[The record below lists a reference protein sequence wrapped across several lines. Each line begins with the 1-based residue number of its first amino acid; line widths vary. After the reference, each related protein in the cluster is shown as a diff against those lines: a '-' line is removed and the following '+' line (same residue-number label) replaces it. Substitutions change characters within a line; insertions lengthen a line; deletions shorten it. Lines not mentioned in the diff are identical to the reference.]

1 MSVDTVF
8 ITKEVYTS
16 CLHHAMSTEKEEIMG
31 LLLGDIWGRAALI
44 WAFIV
49 QVRSDKR
56 KDRVEVSPGQLVQA
70 VSRAEELSKK
80 MDKASRV
87 VGWYHSH
94 PHITCPPS
102 HVDLRTQFGFQAMD
116 QGFIGLIFSVYDAPR
131 DPADKGYHHRSE
143 LRGFQAKEKRGESG
157 LVEKVLKVHI
167 QPASYHIFKLSQSMQ
182 KVLQVWCISELVG
195 MIRKIFEEEKATYQ
209 RHLARYTSPLTRSQ
223 CRHIYQQ
230 ALLRLTQDC
239 LHPFIA
245 AFQYSLTYDT
255 LVASL
260 LSKASSSRLESGTGT
275 PGEISQ
281 SSPKRRRVDQNC
293 IRSPETKSSPS
304 VSISQSHTL
313 SLSISPKKRQRL
325 SLSSPQTHS
334 SKSQKIIS
342 RTSDSDT
349 SSPKSTSPT
358 PNFHA
363 SRRKSNPQAG
373 APAKKKSQ
381 NANLLSDEEMKSQEE
396 SADYPISVES
406 RKKRTISLSPPKL
419 ASDVIAVQVSTP
431 DVVSSNNCI
440 PDENNPNLSSS
451 NTRWIVDCK
460 VDGISKVNECPLSSP
475 SQKKA
480 KINKR
485 KKKKKNKVNA
495 LNLTSSDEEQQ
506 SPAKTRS
513 DTETE

>member
-16 CLHHAMSTEKEEIMG
+16 CLHHAMSTEKEEVMG

-87 VGWYHSH
+87 IGWYHSH

-143 LRGFQAKEKRGESG
+143 LRGFQAKEKRGETG
-157 LVEKVLKVHI
+157 LVEKILKVHI
-167 QPASYHIFKLSQSMQ
+167 RPANYHIFKLSPVMQ
-182 KVLQVWCISELVG
+182 KDLQVWCISELVG
-195 MIRKIFEEEKATYQ
+195 MINKIFEEEKATYQ

-239 LHPFIA
+239 LHPFIS
-245 AFQYSLTYDT
+245 AFQYSLTWDK

-260 LSKASSSRLESGTGT
+260 LPKASSGRHESGAGI
-275 PGEISQ
+275 PGKISQ
-281 SSPKRRRVDQNC
+281 SSPKRQRVGKSC
-293 IRSPETKSSPS
+293 IRSPETNTSPPA
-304 VSISQSHTL
+304 SISQSHTL
-313 SLSISPKKRQRL
+313 SLSDTPKKKQSL
-325 SLSSPQTHS
+325 SLSSPHYYS
-334 SKSQKIIS
+334 YNKSMKTVS
-342 RTSDSDT
+342 RICASNA
-349 SSPKSTSPT
+349 SPRKSTSPT
-358 PNFHA
+358 PDFHA
-363 SRRKSNPQAG
+363 SPRKSNQQLEFLTRE
-373 APAKKKSQ
+373 KSQ
-381 NANLLSDEEMKSQEE
+381 IENFLSDEEMESAEE
-396 SADYPISVES
+396 SVYYPLSVDS
-406 RKKRTISLSPPKL
+406 RKNRTTLSP
-419 ASDVIAVQVSTP
+419 ARQGSDAITVPVDMS
-431 DVVSSNNCI
+431 DGLSSNNFTRDKNDPCF
-440 PDENNPNLSSS
+440 SSH
-451 NTRWIVDCK
+451 NTNSKWIIDSK
-460 VDGISKVNECPLSSP
+460 VDGISKVNDRPLSS
-475 SQKKA
+475 SSINKE

-485 KKKKKNKVNA
+485 KKKKKNTVHN
-495 LNLTSSDEEQQ
+495 LSLTSSDKERH
-506 SPAKTRS
+506 SPANTGSK
-513 DTETE
+513 

>member
-16 CLHHAMSTEKEEIMG
+16 CLHHAMSTEKEEVMG
-31 LLLGDIWGRAALI
+31 LLLGDIWDRAALI

-87 VGWYHSH
+87 IGWYHSH

-143 LRGFQAKEKRGESG
+143 LRGFQAKEKRGETG
-157 LVEKVLKVHI
+157 LVEKILKVHI
-167 QPASYHIFKLSQSMQ
+167 QPANYHIFKLSPAMQ
-182 KVLQVWCISELVG
+182 KVLEVWCISELVG
-195 MIRKIFEEEKATYQ
+195 MIKKIFEEEKATYQ

-223 CRHIYQQ
+223 CTHIYQQ

-245 AFQYSLTYDT
+245 AFQYSLTWDK
-255 LVASL
+255 LVLSL
-260 LSKASSSRLESGTGT
+260 LPKASSERQESGAVTQ
-275 PGEISQ
+275 GEISQ
-281 SSPKRRRVDQNC
+281 SSPKRQRVDKMC
-293 IRSPETKSSPS
+293 IKSPETKSSPPA
-304 VSISQSHTL
+304 SISQSHTL
-313 SLSISPKKRQRL
+313 SLSVTPKKKKSL
-325 SLSSPQTHS
+325 SLGSPQS
-334 SKSQKIIS
+334 YSYKSMKTIS
-342 RTSDSDT
+342 RSCDSNV

-358 PNFHA
+358 PDFHT
-363 SRRKSNPQAG
+363 SPGLKYQQEFPTKEKSHIE
-373 APAKKKSQ
+373 
-381 NANLLSDEEMKSQEE
+381 NLLSDEEMKSPEE
-396 SADYPISVES
+396 SVDYPIPSES
-406 RKKRTISLSPPKL
+406 RKERIAILSPPK
-419 ASDVIAVQVSTP
+419 QVSDAITVPVDVP
-431 DVVSSNNCI
+431 DCVSSNNFI
-440 PDENNPNLSSS
+440 QDKNNPGFSSH
-451 NTRWIVDCK
+451 NTNSKWIIDSK
-460 VDGISKVNECPLSSP
+460 VDEVNERPSP
-475 SQKKA
+475 SATKKKE

-485 KKKKKNKVNA
+485 KKKKKKVHTVS
-495 LNLTSSDEEQQ
+495 LTSSDEEQN
-506 SPAKTRS
+506 SPTNTGS
-513 DTETE
+513 NNETD

>member
-16 CLHHAMSTEKEEIMG
+16 CLHHAMSTEKEEVMG
-31 LLLGDIWGRAALI
+31 LLLGDIWDRAALI

-87 VGWYHSH
+87 IGWYHSH

-143 LRGFQAKEKRGESG
+143 LRGFQAKEKRGETG
-157 LVEKVLKVHI
+157 LIEKILKVHI
-167 QPASYHIFKLSQSMQ
+167 RPANYHIFKLSPAMQ

-195 MIRKIFEEEKATYQ
+195 MINKIFEEEKATYQ

-230 ALLRLTQDC
+230 ALIRLTQDC

-245 AFQYSLTYDT
+245 AFQYSLTYDK
-255 LVASL
+255 LVVSL
-260 LSKASSSRLESGTGT
+260 LPKASSGRLESGAGT

-281 SSPKRRRVDQNC
+281 SSPKRQRVGKNC
-293 IRSPETKSSPS
+293 IRSSETKNSPLA
-304 VSISQSHTL
+304 SISQSHDL
-313 SLSISPKKRQRL
+313 SLTATQKKKQSL
-325 SLSSPQTHS
+325 SLSSPES
-334 SKSQKIIS
+334 YSYKSMKTIS
-342 RTSDSDT
+342 RSCDSNA
-349 SSPKSTSPT
+349 SRRKSTSPT
-358 PNFHA
+358 PDFHA
-363 SRRKSNPQAG
+363 STRWTDQQG
-373 APAKKKSQ
+373 FPAKEKSHIE
-381 NANLLSDEEMKSQEE
+381 NLLSDEEMKSPEK
-396 SADYPISVES
+396 SVDNLISVES
-406 RKKRTISLSPPKL
+406 RKERTARLSPTKQG
-419 ASDVIAVQVSTP
+419 SDAITVPVDIP
-431 DVVSSNNCI
+431 DCISSNNFI
-440 PDENNPNLSSS
+440 RDRNNPGLSSH
-451 NTRWIVDCK
+451 NTNSRWIIDSK
-460 VDGISKVNECPLSSP
+460 VDGISKVNERPLSSP
-475 SQKKA
+475 SKKKE

-485 KKKKKNKVNA
+485 KKKKEQSPYVS
-495 LNLTSSDEEQQ
+495 LTSSDEERN
-506 SPAKTRS
+506 SPTNTGS
-513 DTETE
+513 NSETD